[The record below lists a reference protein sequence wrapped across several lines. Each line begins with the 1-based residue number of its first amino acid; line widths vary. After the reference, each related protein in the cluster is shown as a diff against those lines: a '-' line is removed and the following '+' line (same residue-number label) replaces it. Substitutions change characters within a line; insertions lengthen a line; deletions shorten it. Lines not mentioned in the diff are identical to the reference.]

1 MIKILMVIFIALV
14 WFIFSGLYLAPKN
27 GFEDWLYGLI
37 LYLIGMIWV
46 VPFVLSKTITA
57 PNASPALTPE
67 SKYKWPRLFYFS
79 IGLIISLS
87 ASLMS

>member
-1 MIKILMVIFIALV
+1 LRWYGFYFQDFILPL
-14 WFIFSGLYLAPKN
+14 KN

-37 LYLIGMIWV
+37 LYLIGIIWV

-57 PNASPALTPE
+57 PHSCPALTPE

-79 IGLIISLS
+79 FGLIISLS
-87 ASLMS
+87 DSLVP